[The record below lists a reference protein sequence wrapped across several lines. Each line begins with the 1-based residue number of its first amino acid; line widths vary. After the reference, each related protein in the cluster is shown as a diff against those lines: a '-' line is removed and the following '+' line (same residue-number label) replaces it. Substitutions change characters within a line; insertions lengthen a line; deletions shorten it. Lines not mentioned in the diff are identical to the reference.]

1 MTMAV
6 TLKNI
11 AQRADVSL
19 ATVSRVLNY
28 DKTLS
33 VSEQTR
39 KRVFT
44 IAGELRYSKRKRQHI
59 KALMRKNIAVIQWY
73 SKIQEHDDLY
83 YLAIRKGIEHQA
95 QVCGFTTTSIF
106 QNNLDQVGDDIDAI
120 VAVGKFSPVQVQQ
133 LSRLSSQLV
142 FVDDDHF
149 AQGFS
154 SVVTD
159 FTFATNRVVDYF
171 WRRGIRDIGMIYG
184 KEWSTDQ
191 QVEIPNQRQQSF
203 EQALQRHH
211 AYHAEYVLAGD
222 YTSQSG
228 YLMMKRAIE
237 MLGDRLPHAFFIAND
252 PMAAGAL
259 KALQQADIAVP
270 QRVKLFSFNNTTLAE
285 YVYPEISSVNV
296 ETELMGKTAIDL
308 LVSRFQDDRQAAQRI
323 ELGTTLVER
332 ESTK

>member
-1 MTMAV
+1 M
-6 TLKNI
+6 
-11 AQRADVSL
+11 
-19 ATVSRVLNY
+19 
-28 DKTLS
+28 
-33 VSEQTR
+33 
-39 KRVFT
+39 
-44 IAGELRYSKRKRQHI
+44 
-59 KALMRKNIAVIQWY
+59 
-73 SKIQEHDDLY
+73 
-83 YLAIRKGIEHQA
+83 
-95 QVCGFTTTSIF
+95 
-106 QNNLDQVGDDIDAI
+106 
-120 VAVGKFSPVQVQQ
+120 
-133 LSRLSSQLV
+133 
-142 FVDDDHF
+142 
-149 AQGFS
+149 
-154 SVVTD
+154 VTD

-171 WRRGIRDIGMIYG
+171 WRRGIQDIGMIYG

-191 QVEIPNQRQQSF
+191 QVEIPNQRQKSF

-228 YLMMKRAIE
+228 YLMMKRAIA